1 MPLRRIPENIYLNIR
16 MISSILYTPG
26 ISAKKAALREKGL
39 KEPINFLGLHRPDVP
54 WITMDTEGAAIPVDF
69 IPTNV
74 TRAGPI
80 LIDNAPVSEQD
91 PELALWL
98 KQAPTILFS
107 PGSYFRVSH
116 ITFL

>member
-1 MPLRRIPENIYLNIR
+1 
-16 MISSILYTPG
+16 
-26 ISAKKAALREKGL
+26 
-39 KEPINFLGLHRPDVP
+39 
-54 WITMDTEGAAIPVDF
+54 MDTEGAAIPVDF

-91 PELALWL
+91 PELAQWL

-107 PGSYFRVSH
+107 PGSYFRVGH
-116 ITFL
+116 ITSPFVYLPPSIVLLLFGTLTSDFGDY